1 MMHVQDEAVVSADL
15 QHIDA
20 EKLDLIGRMQG
31 GWYTRTTSRF
41 EMNPIALEEWSD
53 THPLAP

>member
-20 EKLDLIGRMQG
+20 EKLDLIGAWKVAGTPGLPRDL
-31 GWYTRTTSRF
+31 R
-41 EMNPIALEEWSD
+41 
-53 THPLAP
+53 